1 MKVTNHKEFAYFD
14 YESVEST
21 KYKLGDILCKYPDIL
36 SDEKPEIGVIIQ
48 IHDELEFRTD
58 MWGNSCDSD
67 LITEATIKQIER
79 FRPDLLN
86 RIEHE

>member
-1 MKVTNHKEFAYFD
+1 MKVINHKEFAYFD

-21 KYKLGDILCKYPDIL
+21 KYSLGDILFRYPDIL
-36 SDEKPEIGVIIQ
+36 SDEKPEIGIVIQ
-48 IHDELEFRTD
+48 IHSELEFRTD

-67 LITEATIKQIER
+67 LIKPATIKQIER

-86 RIEHE
+86 RLI